1 MNYANHKTTLNTIK
15 ENVILIG
22 ILANI
27 CTNVYILNQLNN
39 MASNQEA
46 ILQSQ
51 NNIITELNDT
61 YDKYITTEVE
71 TGDDD
76 VNETDIDKVVY
87 ESVQVEEI
95 TASSE
100 SKIIIEKEDNYTLE
114 EMKVPNCDTSF
125 KSYMSYKC
133 ITNKASEQYKLQLSA
148 WTDDMGLRRV
158 DDYYLVAMGTY
169 YSDTV
174 GDKFRIT
181 LEGDKTFNVM
191 IGDIKADI
199 HTDKNNMY
207 SPVYDSDGKFR
218 SANVIEFIIDT
229 KSVDRKVKLMG
240 DVSAYEEFKGNIVKI
255 ERISD

>member
-1 MNYANHKTTLNTIK
+1 MNNANYKTTLNTIK
-15 ENVILIG
+15 ANAILAG

-27 CTNVYILNQLNN
+27 CADVYILHQLDTTLN
-39 MASNQEA
+39 NQEA
-46 ILQSQ
+46 ILQNQTKIVNEISE
-51 NNIITELNDT
+51 INDT
-61 YDKYITTEVE
+61 YSNIVE
-71 TGDDD
+71 LDT
-76 VNETDIDKVVY
+76 IYCK
-87 ESVQVEEI
+87 SVQVENL
-95 TASSE
+95 TATSSNK
-100 SKIIIEKEDNYTLE
+100 SKITIDKENNYTLE

-133 ITNKASEQYKLQLSA
+133 ITNKSSDQYKLQQSA
-148 WTDDMGLRRV
+148 WTDDKGLRRV

-169 YSDTV
+169 YSNTV

-181 LEGDKTFNVM
+181 LEGDKIFDVM

-199 HTDKNNMY
+199 HTDNSNMY
-207 SPVYDSDGKFR
+207 SPVYNENGTFK

>member
-1 MNYANHKTTLNTIK
+1 MDNANRKTTLRNTIK
-15 ENVILIG
+15 ANA
-22 ILANI
+22 ILAGIIINI
-27 CTNVYILNQLNN
+27 CANGYIMHQLGTTLTK
-39 MASNQEA
+39 QEE
-46 ILQSQ
+46 IIQSQ
-51 NNIITELNDT
+51 NELIEKVNNT
-61 YDKYITTEVE
+61 YSDKTTEVD
-71 TGDDD
+71 T
-76 VNETDIDKVVY
+76 IYCK
-87 ESVQVEEI
+87 SVQVENL
-95 TASSE
+95 TASSGNANSTK
-100 SKIIIEKEDNYTLE
+100 SKTNKDNENAETLE

-169 YSDTV
+169 YSNTV

-207 SPVYDSDGKFR
+207 SPVYDSNGKFR

-255 ERISD
+255 ERICDSNE

>member
-1 MNYANHKTTLNTIK
+1 MNHANHKTTLNTIK
-15 ENVILIG
+15 ANVILAG

-27 CTNVYILNQLNN
+27 CADVYILHQLDTTLNN
-39 MASNQEA
+39 QKA
-46 ILQSQ
+46 ILQNQTKIVNEISE
-51 NNIITELNDT
+51 INDT
-61 YDKYITTEVE
+61 YSNIVE
-71 TGDDD
+71 LDA
-76 VNETDIDKVVY
+76 VY
-87 ESVQVEEI
+87 CKSVQVENL
-95 TASSE
+95 TATSSNK
-100 SKIIIEKEDNYTLE
+100 SKTTIKKENNYTLE

-133 ITNKASEQYKLQLSA
+133 ITNKDSEQYKLQLSA
-148 WTDDMGLRRV
+148 CTDNMGLRKV

-169 YSDTV
+169 YSDTI

-181 LEGDKTFNVM
+181 LEGDKTFDVM

-199 HTDKNNMY
+199 HTDNSNMY
-207 SPVYDSDGKFR
+207 SPVYNENGTFK

-229 KSVDRKVKLMG
+229 KAVDKKVRLMG

>member
-1 MNYANHKTTLNTIK
+1 MNNASNKTTLNTIK

-27 CTNVYILNQLNN
+27 CANVYILNQLDN

-46 ILQSQ
+46 ILQNQ
-51 NNIITELNDT
+51 TEIVNEISAINDT
-61 YDKYITTEVE
+61 YSNTVE
-71 TGDDD
+71 LDT
-76 VNETDIDKVVY
+76 IYCK
-87 ESVQVEEI
+87 SVQVENLTA
-95 TASSE
+95 TASNK
-100 SKIIIEKEDNYTLE
+100 SKTTKDKEKDYTLE

-125 KSYMSYKC
+125 KAYMSYKC
-133 ITNKASEQYKLQLSA
+133 ITNKASDQYKLQLSA

-158 DDYYLVAMGTY
+158 DNYYLVAMGTY
-169 YSDTV
+169 YSNTI

-181 LEGDKTFNVM
+181 LEGDKTFDVM

-207 SPVYDSDGKFR
+207 SPVYDSNGKFR

-255 ERISD
+255 ERICDSNE